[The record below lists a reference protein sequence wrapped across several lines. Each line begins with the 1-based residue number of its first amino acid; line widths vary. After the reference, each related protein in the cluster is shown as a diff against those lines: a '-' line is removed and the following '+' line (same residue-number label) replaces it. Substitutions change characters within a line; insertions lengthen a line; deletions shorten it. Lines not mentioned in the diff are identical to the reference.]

1 MVIFIANISSCLPL
15 FSFSFICDITMFD
28 IPFCIIK
35 PTFPIISFI
44 NFMLRKPSLALD
56 QLKSHPV
63 SFRKTFQVF
72 FKICFHYI
80 DKIHFIVIIF
90 QIVQKNL
97 ARIVIPRPSFQPPIS
112 TPQSKSMLTVSWVLI
127 PVYFHE
133 CRRENEFT
141 AAGHSGHFFCCL
153 RVACFKAEDY
163 WFQIFL
169 QSAGSHR
176 LL

>member
-1 MVIFIANISSCLPL
+1 MQIFLHACHFPLLALSVISL
-15 FSFSFICDITMFD
+15 FD

-44 NFMLRKPSLALD
+44 NFMLRKLASLALN
-56 QLKSHPV
+56 QLKSHLV

-80 DKIHFIVIIF
+80 NKIYFIVIIIF

-97 ARIVIPRPSFQPPIS
+97 ARIVIPFPSSQPPIS
-112 TPQSKSMLTVSWVLI
+112 TPQSQSMLTVSRVLI
-127 PVYFHE
+127 PVYFPE

-141 AAGHSGHFFCCL
+141 AAGHSGHFFCRL

-169 QSAGSHR
+169 QSAGSRR
-176 LL
+176 LH

>member
-1 MVIFIANISSCLPL
+1 MISL
-15 FSFSFICDITMFD
+15 FD

-44 NFMLRKPSLALD
+44 NFMLRKLPSLTLD
-56 QLKSHPV
+56 QLKSHLV
-63 SFRKTFQVF
+63 SFRKTFQVIF
-72 FKICFHYI
+72 NICFHYI
-80 DKIHFIVIIF
+80 NKIYFIVIIIF

-97 ARIVIPRPSFQPPIS
+97 AKIVIPFPSFQAPIS
-112 TPQSKSMLTVSWVLI
+112 TPQSPSMLTVSRVLI
-127 PVYFHE
+127 PVYFPE

-141 AAGHSGHFFCCL
+141 AAGHSGHFFCRL

-169 QSAGSHR
+169 QSAGSRR
-176 LL
+176 LH